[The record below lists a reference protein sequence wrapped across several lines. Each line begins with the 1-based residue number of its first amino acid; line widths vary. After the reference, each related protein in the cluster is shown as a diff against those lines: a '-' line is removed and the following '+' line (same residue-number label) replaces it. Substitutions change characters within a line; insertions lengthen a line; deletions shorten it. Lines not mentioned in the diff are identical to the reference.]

1 MNEQRVRMNERKLK
15 AKLIEMGETV
25 ESVSNKLRMNTSTFY
40 RKFNNNG
47 FSVADVQAMILVLNL
62 SENDIME
69 IFFENYVA

>member
-1 MNEQRVRMNERKLK
+1 MNEQKVRMNERKLK

-25 ESVSNKLRMNTSTFY
+25 ESVSNKLGMNTSTFY
-40 RKFNNNG
+40 RKLNNNG